1 MTPLSSA
8 EGPPGEGSPGGGATT
23 VTEEAPGDPSDAS
36 RSDDLRAGLLAAF
49 EADLGDAMVGSHVVP
64 GQDLWVRVAT
74 DAWTQAGE
82 LARDRL
88 GCAYFCFLSAID
100 WLPSPFGRY
109 EDAEVDT
116 PLAQRAAERADPVQG
131 FAGGDTRLQVFA
143 RVHSPAKGYGITLK
157 ADVDDQDPAIESWV
171 RVYAG
176 ADWHE
181 REAWEMYGIDF
192 IGHPGL
198 RNLYLPGDFE
208 GHPLRK
214 DFPLLARVVKPWPG
228 IVDVEPMPDEE
239 AEATVEPAGSEEP
252 VTTAPADTP
261 APSGE
266 ASVEPRSQPVEAL
279 VPEEPA
285 TTAPTTAGDE
295 APTAVEAPV
304 DTHGESA
311 SAEQL
316 AEGAAAVDAADATP
330 EDEVS
335 GGATSPTDEIVDET
349 GGATVVEPAPEPGA
363 ETVVETFDQRDEDGS
378 GAAP

>member
-1 MTPLSSA
+1 
-8 EGPPGEGSPGGGATT
+8 
-23 VTEEAPGDPSDAS
+23 V
-36 RSDDLRAGLLAAF
+36 RAGLLAAF
-49 EADLGDAMVGSHVVP
+49 EADLGDAVLGSHLVP

-82 LARDRL
+82 LARVRL

-131 FAGGDTRLQVFA
+131 FAGGSTRLQVFA

-157 ADVDDQDPAIESWV
+157 ADVDDQVPAIESWV
-171 RVYAG
+171 KVYAG

-228 IVDVEPMPDEE
+228 IVDVEPMPEEETPDETP
-239 AEATVEPAGSEEP
+239 AAVEE
-252 VTTAPADTP
+252 TP

-266 ASVEPRSQPVEAL
+266 ASVEPQSQPAEAL

-285 TTAPTTAGDE
+285 ATAPTTAGDE

-311 SAEQL
+311 SADQL
-316 AEGAAAVDAADATP
+316 AEGAAAVDAADDTP
-330 EDEVS
+330 PGEGSVEAAS
-335 GGATSPTDEIVDET
+335 LTDEIVDET
-349 GGATVVEPAPEPGA
+349 GGATVVEPAPEPGV
-363 ETVVETFDQRDEDGS
+363 ETVVETFAQRDDDGS